1 MLYFLLQD
9 VLSFLENRK
18 ENRSW
23 YKGSRI
29 AVTVSNSVDTFFSL
43 ISSSTT
49 ALFKISVRTAVV
61 PFAWIWAVQS
71 MINDIVYQKRKVD
84 QIILF
89 CVLSF
94 AEVACLWKLQSIG
107 GLLQITSRTLRKFN
121 QIHHQNHLIKLR
133 KCGVNQLIKLLAH
146 SFQLVPAGAILLL
159 NTACFCYLGCYKYC
173 YSLMY
178 YKVLHSQH

>member
-29 AVTVSNSVDTFFSL
+29 AVTVSNSIDTFFSL

-61 PFAWIWAVQS
+61 PFAWICAV
-71 MINDIVYQKRKVD
+71 
-84 QIILF
+84 
-89 CVLSF
+89 
-94 AEVACLWKLQSIG
+94 
-107 GLLQITSRTLRKFN
+107 
-121 QIHHQNHLIKLR
+121 
-133 KCGVNQLIKLLAH
+133 
-146 SFQLVPAGAILLL
+146 
-159 NTACFCYLGCYKYC
+159 
-173 YSLMY
+173 
-178 YKVLHSQH
+178 